1 MNTNIL
7 KIAEQYPQ
15 ISLTVRAA
23 DLVEFGR
30 ALIANA
36 TEALKTVPPE
46 EYLSRNEVAML
57 FNTTTQTIYRW
68 GKRGYLR
75 PVMVGGAVRYR
86 RSDCELILNSKT
98 HV

>member
-1 MNTNIL
+1 MDTNIL
-7 KIAEQYPQ
+7 QLAEQCPQ
-15 ISLTVRAA
+15 LLLTVRAS
-23 DLVEFGR
+23 DLVEFGQR
-30 ALIANA
+30 LIAQA
-36 TEALKTVPPE
+36 IGAHKTEPPE

-75 PVMVGGAVRYR
+75 PIMVGGAVRYR

-98 HV
+98 RV

>member
-1 MNTNIL
+1 MSTDIL
-7 KIAEQYPQ
+7 KIAEQFPQ
-15 ISLTVRAA
+15 MCITVRAA
-23 DLVEFGR
+23 DLLEFGR
-30 ALIANA
+30 ELFANA

-98 HV
+98 RV